1 MVVNSA
7 AFVLTGFVLFLST
20 KLHAFGDENVIF
32 KPSKIIGEN
41 NLEPVERIK
50 GDELYQL
57 VRAVA
62 KYNLKRDRRCSA
74 TRVGPQLFITAH
86 HCIEQD
92 LRYCWMT
99 LNYEFEMPY
108 SDYVLLD
115 CSGIEYMNQEL
126 DFALIEVNDD
136 PALAEFPIIP
146 IAQSGPALN
155 DPLII
160 SGFPKT
166 TTYKQ
171 VDRSSDCKVVSVQAP
186 GELRFEHT
194 CDTES
199 NSSGSGVISRKLK
212 ALVGV
217 HSGASFESNIA
228 VPSNL
233 ILDDI
238 AAQSPKTMGKLKI
251 LKGN

>member
-1 MVVNSA
+1 MNSA
-7 AFVLTGFVLFLST
+7 AFWLTGFVLIFSAELQV
-20 KLHAFGDENVIF
+20 FGDQKAIF
-32 KPSKIIGEN
+32 KPSKIIDEN

-50 GDELYQL
+50 GDELYTL

-86 HCIEQD
+86 HCVEQD

-99 LNYEFEMPY
+99 LNYEYEMPY
-108 SDYVLLD
+108 SSYVLLD
-115 CSGIEYMNQEL
+115 CIGIEYMNEEL
-126 DFALIEVNDD
+126 DFALIEVNDT
-136 PALAEFPIIP
+136 PALSEFPIIP
-146 IAQSGPALN
+146 IAPAGPTLN
-155 DPLII
+155 DPLIV

-171 VDRSSDCKVVSVQAP
+171 IDRSADCKVVSVQGH

-199 NSSGSGVISRKLK
+199 NSSGSGVISRQLK

-217 HSGASFESNIA
+217 HSAAGFSETNIA

-233 ILDDI
+233 ILEDI
-238 AAQSPKTMGKLKI
+238 ATHSPKTMAKLKI
-251 LKGN
+251 LKNGD